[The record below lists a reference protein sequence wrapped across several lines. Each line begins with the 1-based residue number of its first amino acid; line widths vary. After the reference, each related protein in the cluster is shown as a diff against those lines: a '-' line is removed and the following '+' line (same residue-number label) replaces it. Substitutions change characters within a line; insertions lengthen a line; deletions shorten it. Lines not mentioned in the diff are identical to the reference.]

1 MIMNKFHCLL
11 AALALLAGCSQAPV
25 TKTEKAD
32 KTEKPV
38 AAAPV
43 YFKVDPATAG
53 VLKGKISFTGKKP
66 AKKKID
72 VSEDPQCAKMH
83 KTGPFD
89 ESVVVNPNGTLA
101 NVFVY
106 IKQGLE
112 GKTFEPPAEPV
123 TIDQSGCWFKP
134 RVIGIQ
140 TGQTLKVTN
149 SDPVTHNIH
158 PLAQVN
164 RAWNQSQDPGAE
176 PLKRRFKER
185 EVMIKVKCN
194 IHSWM
199 RAWIGAVEHPY
210 FAVTGADGT
219 FEIRNV
225 PPGDYTIEVWQ
236 EQYGTQEQKVTVKPS
251 GSEAVDFTFKGE

>member
-1 MIMNKFHCLL
+1 MRKLPIWI
-11 AALALLAGCSQAPV
+11 AAALLAGCSSAP
-25 TKTEKAD
+25 KPEAPKAD
-32 KTEKPV
+32 ARP
-38 AAAPV
+38 AAPV
-43 YFKVDPATAG
+43 YFKVDSATAG
-53 VLKGKISFTGKKP
+53 TVTGKISFTGRKP

-83 KTGPFD
+83 AGGLYD
-89 ESVVVNPNGTLA
+89 EAVVVNPNGTLS

-112 GKTFEPPAEPV
+112 GKTFEPPTEPV
-123 TIDQSGCWFKP
+123 TIDQSGCWFRP

-140 TGQTLKVTN
+140 TGQPLNVTN

-158 PLAQVN
+158 PLAEIN
-164 RAWNQSQDPGAE
+164 RAWNQSQEPGSE

-185 EVMIKVKCN
+185 EVMIRVKCN

-219 FEIRNV
+219 FELKNV
-225 PPGDYTIEVWQ
+225 PPGDYMIEVWH
-236 EQYGTQEQKVTVKPS
+236 EQYGKQEQKVTVKPS
-251 GSEAVDFTFKGE
+251 GREELAFTFKGE

>member
-1 MIMNKFHCLL
+1 MRTQAISITLL
-11 AALALLAGCSQAPV
+11 ITGLLTGCSTAP
-25 TKTEKAD
+25 KTETKAE
-32 KTEKPV
+32 KTTP
-38 AAAPV
+38 AAPV
-43 YFKVDPATAG
+43 YFQVDPATAG
-53 VLKGKISFTGKKP
+53 SVTGKILFTGKKP

-72 VSEDPQCAKMH
+72 LSEDPQCVKLHPA
-83 KTGPFD
+83 GLYD
-89 ESVVVNPNGTLA
+89 ESVVVNPDGTLS

-112 GKTFEPPAEPV
+112 GKTFAIPAEAV
-123 TIDQSGCWFKP
+123 TIDQSGCAFRP
-134 RVIGIQ
+134 RVLGIQ
-140 TGQTLKVTN
+140 TGQTLNVTN

-164 RAWNQSQDPGAE
+164 RAWNQSQEPDSE

-185 EVMIKVKCN
+185 EVMIRVKCN

-210 FAVTGADGT
+210 FAVTGKDGK
-219 FEIRNV
+219 FELKNV
-225 PPGDYTIEVWQ
+225 PPGDYTIEVWH

-251 GSEAVDFTFKGE
+251 AREELAFTYKGE

>member
-1 MIMNKFHCLL
+1 MLRTRFLL
-11 AALALLAGCSQAPV
+11 CAAVLSIFAGCSQAPKEQAA
-25 TKTEKAD
+25 KTDKAPPA
-32 KTEKPV
+32 T
-38 AAAPV
+38 APV
-43 YFKVDPATAG
+43 YFKVDAATAG
-53 VLKGKISFTGKKP
+53 SVTGKISFTGKKP

-83 KTGPFD
+83 KSGLYD
-89 ESVVVNPNGTLA
+89 ETVVVNPNGTLA

-112 GKTFEPPAEPV
+112 GKTFETPKDAV

-134 RVIGIQ
+134 RVLGFQ
-140 TGQTLKVTN
+140 TGQTLDVTN

-164 RAWNQSQDPGAE
+164 RAWNQSQDPGSE

-185 EVMIKVKCN
+185 EVMIRVKCN

-199 RAWIGAVEHPY
+199 RAWIGVVEHPY
-210 FAVTGADGT
+210 FAVTGADGS
-219 FEIRNV
+219 FELKNV
-225 PPGDYTIEVWQ
+225 PPGDYTIEVWH

-251 GSEAVDFTFKGE
+251 GKEDLAFTFKGE